1 VAATHNLTYLLKTM
15 CTVLLREYAKLVWV
29 ISNRT

>member
-15 CTVLLREYAKLVWV
+15 CTVLLKYAKLVWV